1 MASVGLKCCEEGFSN
16 EGKDFSFTAFSC
28 GRPNF
33 GFHLIEQMLLQGN
46 SGFCRA
52 KVWYGRLANEGQV
65 FLPSFEQ
72 SGLLLISTGGV

>member
-1 MASVGLKCCEEGFSN
+1 MRGR
-16 EGKDFSFTAFSC
+16 SFFYSFFMRKTYFI
-28 GRPNF
+28 

-46 SGFCRA
+46 GGVCRA